1 MHRHRLRKALI
12 NGIALLCLVNAAFG
26 LDPTRR
32 ISQYV
37 HDKWGEDK
45 GFLGGRIYAICQ
57 SADGYLWIGAER
69 GLVRFDGSDFTLIQ
83 RPLPNSPP
91 ISPVRGLITDA
102 SGNLWIRLEGPRML
116 LYHDG
121 NFEDP
126 YARFDL
132 QDITFTAS
140 VSDYQGRV
148 ILSGLGDRT
157 FRYQDG
163 RLETIVSAEQNP
175 GNVISLAATRDQSIW
190 LGTQD
195 NGLFRLSQGHVSR
208 VAQELKDS
216 KINALLPEET
226 GGLWIG
232 TDNGIHLWE
241 SGALGNL
248 KLPSSLRQLQ
258 ILAMARDRD
267 ANSGLERTMASCAS
281 LHLALFRSTNSTQN
295 LGSK

>member
-1 MHRHRLRKALI
+1 MQRYRLRRGLI

-45 GFLGGRIYAICQ
+45 GFIGGRIYAIGQ
-57 SADGYLWIGAER
+57 SADGYLWIGTER
-69 GLVRFDGSDFTLIQ
+69 GLVRFDGSNFTLIQ

-91 ISPVRGLITDA
+91 IGPVRGLVTDA

-121 NFEDP
+121 KFEDP

-132 QDITFTAS
+132 QGITFTAT
-140 VSDYQGRV
+140 VSDYKGRV

-157 FRYQDG
+157 FRYEDG

-175 GNVISLAATRDQSIW
+175 GTVISLAATRDQSIW

-195 NGLFRLSQGHVSR
+195 NGLFRLSQGTF
-208 VAQELKDS
+208 
-216 KINALLPEET
+216 P
-226 GGLWIG
+226 
-232 TDNGIHLWE
+232 
-241 SGALGNL
+241 
-248 KLPSSLRQLQ
+248 KLPRSSRIRRSMPFCPQT
-258 ILAMARDRD
+258 LAAC
-267 ANSGLERTMASCAS
+267 GLEPTTEFICGRAAYWPPSTS
-281 LHLALFRSTNSTQN
+281 LPR
-295 LGSK
+295 